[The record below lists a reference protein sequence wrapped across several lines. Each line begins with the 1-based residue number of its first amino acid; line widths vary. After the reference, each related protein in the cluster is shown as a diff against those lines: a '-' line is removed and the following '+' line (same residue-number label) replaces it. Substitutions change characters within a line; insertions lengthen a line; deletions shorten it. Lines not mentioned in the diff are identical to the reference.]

1 GYVQNGEPLNEFY
14 RNAHFL
20 INPSLSETGP
30 RVILEAMSEGCV
42 CLSTDVGYVRYILS
56 QEPVFDSLIIR
67 SDFERQFCLIAKE
80 LCVNKEL
87 YTELSMKSFFIAQ
100 KYSLDSFVEN
110 IFIGQE

>member
-1 GYVQNGEPLNEFY
+1 SNRITIQGYVQNGEPLNEFY

-100 KYSLDSFVEN
+100 KYSLDSFVE
-110 IFIGQE
+110 